1 MFLLPYLPINDWLMT
16 NHHNFPPNYWF
27 RSIFFPNFTPL
38 PPPLSIN
45 HQLAA
50 DAMTLK
56 KRKYKSKTSFDW
68 SDPRLWLI
76 CEILIDNCC
85 AHRPIAFWARESII
99 KCWIRRWLFG
109 DRALLIMLPVG
120 KSGRGW
126 AEDYR
131 WGGGMIR
138 SINWKVLLLTFIS
151 CRQSWYKL
159 KDRWWL
165 IALSWEH
172 VWADLWWETA
182 HK

>member
-27 RSIFFPNFTPL
+27 RRIFFPNFTPL

-56 KRKYKSKTSFDW
+56 KRKEKEKQVLIDPIRGCDW
-68 SDPRLWLI
+68 FVKFWLI
-76 CEILIDNCC
+76 T
-85 AHRPIAFWARESII
+85 AAPIGQLQSII

-131 WGGGMIR
+131 WGNMIR

-172 VWADLWWETA
+172 VSVDLWWETA